1 MVESFADT
9 AGTVRGERRAD
20 PGASVYAMSRSFLPD
35 SYHRRKNEKMMLN
48 TTLMMMQVTIG
59 K

>member
-1 MVESFADT
+1 MHPRT
-9 AGTVRGERRAD
+9 APALQKVERRVD
-20 PGASVYAMSRSFLPD
+20 PGGPACAMPRSFLPG